1 MADVTARARAA
12 QAPLAA
18 VRPVARAGAGV
29 WALSGAAMV
38 LVLLAPAI
46 WNGFPFIFPDTGGYV
61 TRPMDGDLAMGR
73 SALYGLFLYLGIPFA
88 FWPNIVIQAAVTVW
102 LVVLTLRVTGL
113 GGRPWLA
120 LGVVTMLTVAT
131 GLPWYA
137 GQLMPD
143 ILFSSAALALFLLV
157 FGQSRISRMESIG
170 LAAVIALAIP
180 SHMAAAGLCLGVL
193 AALWLISKLPRI
205 HLPTPRL
212 QVAALAVAAG
222 IALSPL
228 SNAAITGT
236 LSFTPGGVS
245 FLFGRLIEDGIV
257 ARYLDERCPDPAL
270 RLCTVKHEIPD
281 EADAWLWGDGT
292 AFYRLGGWQGLNAEQ
307 KAIILDSLQRY
318 PLMHLE
324 TAITASVGQM
334 LRFGTELAI
343 HTNGPTIETFRER
356 VPQWMPALMR
366 AEQQRKSFEVAPL
379 NVLHVPV
386 AALAIIGLGAVLLM
400 RRRWNIPPTIAAL
413 CATVL
418 LALAVNA
425 VVCGVFSHPVDRY
438 QSRLVWLAPFAFALV
453 VASRYGRPPAATRL
467 GAPSDLA

>member
-1 MADVTARARAA
+1 MADVTAGARA
-12 QAPLAA
+12 QAPLA
-18 VRPVARAGAGV
+18 VKPEARAGAAA
-29 WALSGAAMV
+29 WALSGTAMILLL
-38 LVLLAPAI
+38 LVPAI
-46 WNGFPFIFPDTGGYV
+46 WNGFPFIFPDTGGYLI
-61 TRPMDGDLAMGR
+61 RPMDGDLGMGR
-73 SALYGLFLYLGIPFA
+73 SALYGLFLYLGIPVA
-88 FWPNIVIQAAVTVW
+88 FWPNVVIQAAVTVW

-143 ILFSSAALALFLLV
+143 ILFSSAALALYLLV
-157 FGQSRISRMESIG
+157 FGQSRGSRLESIG
-170 LAAVIALAIP
+170 LAAVIALAIS

-193 AALWLISKLPRI
+193 GALWLISKLPRI
-205 HLPTPRL
+205 DLPKPRL
-212 QVAALAVAAG
+212 RVAALAVVAG

-257 ARYLDERCPDPAL
+257 ARYLDDRCPDPAL
-270 RLCTVKHEIPD
+270 TLCTVKDEIPD
-281 EADAWLWGDGT
+281 EADAWLWGHDT
-292 AFYRLGGWQGLNAEQ
+292 AFYRLGGWQGLGDEQ

-324 TAITASVGQM
+324 TAITASIGQA

-356 VPQWMPALMR
+356 LPHLMPALMR

-386 AALAIIGLGAVLLM
+386 AALAIFGLGAVLLM
-400 RRRWNIPPTIAAL
+400 RRRWRIPPAVVAL

-438 QSRLVWLAPFAFALV
+438 QSRLVWLAPFALALV
-453 VASRYGRPPAATRL
+453 LAGRYWPRPAATRL
-467 GAPSDLA
+467 GAASDLA

>member
-1 MADVTARARAA
+1 MVDVTAGGQTVPAA
-12 QAPLAA
+12 TAAPDRWSALA
-18 VRPVARAGAGV
+18 V
-29 WALSGAAMV
+29 WAMSGTAMI
-38 LVLLAPAI
+38 LLLLAPAI

-61 TRPMDGDLAMGR
+61 TRPMDGDLGMGR

-88 FWPNIVIQAAVTVW
+88 FWPNVVIQAAVTVW
-102 LVVLTLRVTGL
+102 LLVLTLRVTGL

-157 FGQSRISRMESIG
+157 FGQGRIARLESIG

-180 SHMAAAGLCLGVL
+180 SHMAAAGLCLGVIV
-193 AALWLISKLPRI
+193 ALWLISKLPRI
-205 HLPTPRL
+205 DLPKPRL
-212 QVAALAVAAG
+212 RVAALAVVAG

-228 SNAAITGT
+228 TNVAITGT

-270 RLCTVKHEIPD
+270 TLCTVKDEIPD
-281 EADAWLWGDGT
+281 EADAWLWGHDT
-292 AFYRLGGWQGLNAEQ
+292 AFYKLGGWQGLGAEQ
-307 KAIILDSLQRY
+307 KAIIFDSIQRY

-324 TAITASVGQM
+324 TAVTASVGQM

-356 VPQWMPALMR
+356 MPQWMPALMR

-400 RRRWNIPPTIAAL
+400 RRRWNISPAIAAL

-438 QSRLVWLAPFAFALV
+438 QSRLVWLAPFALALV
-453 VASRYGRPPAATRL
+453 MASRYWPRPATTRL
-467 GAPSDLA
+467 GEASDLA